1 MLELAV
7 PVWHSGLTKQESD
20 NIERIQRIA
29 MQIILQERYTNYAQ
43 ACLTFNAQTLQQRR
57 VKLCSTFAYR
67 NFKSDNCL
75 FTKINSTNMK
85 TRQKSDLVLE
95 YKCNFRSHQKSS
107 LPFLAKLLNENNRN
121 KY

>member
-43 ACLTFNAQTLQQRR
+43 ACLTFNAQTLQKRR

-67 NFKSDNCL
+67 NFKSDNSL

-85 TRQKSDLVLE
+85 TRQKSDIVLK
-95 YKCNFRSHQKSS
+95 YKYNFRRH
-107 LPFLAKLLNENNRN
+107 
-121 KY
+121 